1 MKLSYRIRHDLG
13 RLIKEERERQGIE
26 RSKLS
31 QMSGVSENFLKEFE
45 ESTYK
50 VENWANYTKVLN
62 ALDRDIHISLVK
74 RQD

>member
-62 ALDRDIHISLVK
+62 ALDRDIHITLVK